1 MYENALSEFITRN
14 TCTYVLKKCFKED
27 NLYNIHLVDFFLYN
41 DITCI
46 QMGLQKI
53 EGVSIEFDD
62 FNDTVQAQKLV
73 FNNLKLLMINH
84 WLGSLQALIL
94 GD

>member
-1 MYENALSEFITRN
+1 
-14 TCTYVLKKCFKED
+14 
-27 NLYNIHLVDFFLYN
+27 
-41 DITCI
+41 
-46 QMGLQKI
+46 MGLQKI